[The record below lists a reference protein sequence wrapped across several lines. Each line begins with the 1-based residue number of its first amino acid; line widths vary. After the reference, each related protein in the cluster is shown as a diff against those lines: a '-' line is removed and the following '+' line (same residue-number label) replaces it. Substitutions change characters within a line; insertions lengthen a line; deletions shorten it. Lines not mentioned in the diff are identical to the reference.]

1 MCAWPHLNVNTGC
14 AKPRKAL
21 AADLGVGV
29 FYGRNYFA
37 NSGVDERVATRPSAP
52 VVRTGF
58 KRDISGRALGCVA
71 VGECVLQGHDFC
83 VGPACGLG
91 EALANGLALRVDQN
105 ATDAWVGRT
114 EPQGLGGEGE
124 GRINGGQ
131 NANSL
136 GCFLG
141 LSYFQHSARLFVL
154 FTKPLT
160 PWWSKVKSPQASAA
174 AGPKALRF
182 EVNKKV
188 CEGLGVA
195 TVTEI
200 S

>member
-1 MCAWPHLNVNTGC
+1 M
-14 AKPRKAL
+14 
-21 AADLGVGV
+21 
-29 FYGRNYFA
+29 
-37 NSGVDERVATRPSAP
+37 
-52 VVRTGF
+52 
-58 KRDISGRALGCVA
+58 
-71 VGECVLQGHDFC
+71 
-83 VGPACGLG
+83 GPACGLG
-91 EALANGLALRVDQN
+91 KALADGLALRVHQ
-105 ATDAWVGRT
+105 DAAHPRVRRT
-114 EPQGLGGEGE
+114 EPKGLGGEGE
-124 GRINGGQ
+124 GRINGRQ

>member
-1 MCAWPHLNVNTGC
+1 MGPACSLG
-14 AKPRKAL
+14 KAL
-21 AADLGVGV
+21 A
-29 FYGRNYFA
+29 
-37 NSGVDERVATRPSAP
+37 NS
-52 VVRTGF
+52 
-58 KRDISGRALGCVA
+58 
-71 VGECVLQGHDFC
+71 
-83 VGPACGLG
+83 
-91 EALANGLALRVDQN
+91 LALRVDQ
-105 ATDAWVGRT
+105 DAAHAGVGRT
-114 EPQGLGGEGE
+114 EPKGLGGEGE

-136 GCFLG
+136 GCLLG

-160 PWWSKVKSPQASAA
+160 PWWSKVKSPQASVA

-182 EVNKKV
+182 AVNKKV

-195 TVTEI
+195 TDTEI